1 MYDSII
7 IGCGPA
13 GMTSALYL
21 LRAGKKVL
29 VLESLTYG
37 GQIVNTPMVDN
48 YPGVAHISGL
58 DFAENLYNQIIEQG
72 AEVVYDEALSISK
85 DEIFTVK
92 CESNEYKSKT
102 VIIATGVQNRH
113 LGLPNEEDITGCG
126 VSYCALCDGAFF
138 KGKDVCVNGGGNTA
152 LEDALVLSVYCNKI
166 YLLHRRDTFRA
177 EDALVKKV
185 LTTDNIVPIYNANI
199 TELKSTDGELSG
211 IKYKT
216 DKEVKELQVEGLFI
230 AIGQTP
236 KSNIEINGLTKNES
250 GYIDSIDCTTSIDG
264 LFVAGDIRTKEV
276 RQLTTAVS
284 DGTLA
289 SVLVQK
295 YLQNN

>member
-113 LGLPNEEDITGCG
+113 LGLPNEEELTGCG

-138 KGKDVCVNGGGNTA
+138 KEIG
-152 LEDALVLSVYCNKI
+152 
-166 YLLHRRDTFRA
+166 RA
-177 EDALVKKV
+177 SCRERV
-185 LTTDNIVPIYNANI
+185 
-199 TELKSTDGELSG
+199 
-211 IKYKT
+211 
-216 DKEVKELQVEGLFI
+216 
-230 AIGQTP
+230 
-236 KSNIEINGLTKNES
+236 
-250 GYIDSIDCTTSIDG
+250 
-264 LFVAGDIRTKEV
+264 
-276 RQLTTAVS
+276 
-284 DGTLA
+284 
-289 SVLVQK
+289 
-295 YLQNN
+295 

>member
-113 LGLPNEEDITGCG
+113 LGLSNEEDITGCG